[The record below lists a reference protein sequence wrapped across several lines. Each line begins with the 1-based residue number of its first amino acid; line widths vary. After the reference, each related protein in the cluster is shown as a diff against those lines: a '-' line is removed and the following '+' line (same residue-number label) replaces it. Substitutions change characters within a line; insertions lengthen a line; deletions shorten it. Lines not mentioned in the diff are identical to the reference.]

1 MRFFSRP
8 RGSRRTTVPA
18 KVENEPSHRT
28 SPARSRGASSWQ
40 ISSVRIVFQK
50 NAKTAKTAKNK
61 PDLSLRPLRPLR
73 SSARTIGAFSLALP
87 ANPSIVSLKQRRVNR
102 QPDEVND
109 DLVRARPRQ
118 CFRELGRLIAD
129 DDDLG
134 LVDEVVDGV
143 AEQRRK
149 MWNLFL
155 DVFLVR
161 ADQFREKHILVVDAE
176 LASLAEQLL
185 GEDDD
190 RALAQVVGARLEAE
204 TEQADLLLARFHD
217 LVERLLD
224 LQLVARQNLRDDRQL
239 DVHFL
244 RAVLQRAD
252 ILWEARAA
260 ECEARLQVVGREVQ
274 LLVATE
280 DVHHFVAVDTDALA
294 QVADLVREAD
304 FQRVPRVVRVFH
316 HLGDADAGA
325 DERRVDRL
333 VEGNGPARVGCVVV
347 ADEGER
353 GLAEILE
360 RRAFAEE
367 LGIHRHAEAVAVLLA
382 GLALERR
389 DHLLVR
395 RPRQH
400 GAADDDDVVVRFVFQ
415 RGANLL

>member
-73 SSARTIGAFSLALP
+73 SSSARTIGAFSLALP

-294 QVADLVREAD
+294 QVADL
-304 FQRVPRVVRVFH
+304 
-316 HLGDADAGA
+316 
-325 DERRVDRL
+325 
-333 VEGNGPARVGCVVV
+333 
-347 ADEGER
+347 
-353 GLAEILE
+353 
-360 RRAFAEE
+360 
-367 LGIHRHAEAVAVLLA
+367 
-382 GLALERR
+382 ALERR
-389 DHLLVR
+389 NHLLVR
-395 RPRQH
+395 RPREH
-400 GAADDDDVVVRFVFQ
+400 GAADDDDVVVRLALEG
-415 RGANLL
+415 RADLL